1 MLQLPHEVLAR
12 DTNVFL
18 SPFSNIFQN
27 TSNSEEDKLLLGML
41 QVKSSISEMETWI
54 SNSNMYFLNKISIST
69 LRWLGK
75 Y

>member
-1 MLQLPHEVLAR
+1 MLQLPQEELAR

-18 SPFSNIFQN
+18 SLFSNIFQN

-69 LRWLGK
+69 LRGLGK